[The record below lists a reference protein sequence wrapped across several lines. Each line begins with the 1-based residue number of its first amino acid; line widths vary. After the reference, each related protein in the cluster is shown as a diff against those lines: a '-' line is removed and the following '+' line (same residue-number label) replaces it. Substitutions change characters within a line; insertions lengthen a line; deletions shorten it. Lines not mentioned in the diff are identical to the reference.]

1 MPRLFD
7 AVLFD
12 IGGVFWASPY
22 DALETLG
29 DEVGADY
36 ATVHDIVLGPYER
49 DTDHPWH
56 RLERGELNLDDARTQ
71 IMALATAEG
80 LDLDP
85 FRMLELIGSAGRDPF
100 AAVIARTRQLRQDGY
115 RTAAVTNNIREF
127 ADAWRAPIDADL
139 LFDEIVDSS
148 HEGIRKPDVRMFR
161 LALERLGGVDAERT
175 VFLDDT
181 PSNIASAAGIGI
193 SGILVTDIGSALE
206 ELDALLAG

>member
-1 MPRLFD
+1 MKRD
-7 AVLFD
+7 D
-12 IGGVFWASPY
+12 
-22 DALETLG
+22 
-29 DEVGADY
+29 
-36 ATVHDIVLGPYER
+36 R
-49 DTDHPWH
+49 DT
-56 RLERGELNLDDARTQ
+56 
-71 IMALATAEG
+71 
-80 LDLDP
+80 
-85 FRMLELIGSAGRDPF
+85 
-100 AAVIARTRQLRQDGY
+100 
-115 RTAAVTNNIREF
+115 
-127 ADAWRAPIDADL
+127 

>member
-1 MPRLFD
+1 MTRSFD

-22 DALETLG
+22 DALGTLG
-29 DEVGADY
+29 DEVGPDY

-56 RLERGELNLDDARTQ
+56 RLERGEITLDDARAE

-80 LDLDP
+80 LELDP
-85 FRMLELIGSAGRDPF
+85 FRMLELIGSTGRDPF
-100 AAVIARTRQLRQDGY
+100 AAVIDQARQLRQDGY

-127 ADAWRAPIDADL
+127 ADGWRDAIDAGS
-139 LFDEIVDSS
+139 LFDVIVDSS
-148 HEGIRKPDVRMFR
+148 HEGIRKPDVRIFS
-161 LALERLGGVDAERT
+161 LTLERLGGVDPTRT
-175 VFLDDT
+175 VLLDDT
-181 PSNIASAAGIGI
+181 RSNIESAAGIGI

-206 ELDALLAG
+206 QLEALLGG